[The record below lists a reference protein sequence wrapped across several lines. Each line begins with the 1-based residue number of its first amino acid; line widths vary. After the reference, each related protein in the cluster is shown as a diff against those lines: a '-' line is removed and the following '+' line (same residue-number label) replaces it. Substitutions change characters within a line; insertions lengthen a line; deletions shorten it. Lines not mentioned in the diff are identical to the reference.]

1 MLVDLNPL
9 HEHIFPLLDEP
20 SIRLVGGNSLSNGQV
35 EIGFERQFWG
45 GICHTGWSYEDATVL
60 CRMLG
65 FERGL
70 PTFSSTFGLGV
81 HRSWLSSV
89 NCIGEE
95 KSILDCVKS
104 GWNVPCTPS
113 VRAGVICLGASC
125 DLCSC
130 NINIIPINH
139 WNVYKLY

>member
-1 MLVDLNPL
+1 M
-9 HEHIFPLLDEP
+9 
-20 SIRLVGGNSLSNGQV
+20 GGNGLSNGQV
-35 EIGFERQFWG
+35 EIGFQGQFWG
-45 GICHTGWSYEDATVL
+45 GICHTRWSYEDATVL

-95 KSILDCVKS
+95 KSILDCFNS
-104 GWNVPCTPS
+104 GWNVPCTPGN
-113 VRAGVICLGASC
+113 RAGVICLGASC
-125 DLCSC
+125 NLCSC
-130 NINIIPINH
+130 NNDIPINH
-139 WNVYKLY
+139 WTVYEVY

>member
-1 MLVDLNPL
+1 M
-9 HEHIFPLLDEP
+9 
-20 SIRLVGGNSLSNGQV
+20 GGNSLSNGQV

-45 GICHTGWSYEDATVL
+45 GICHTYWSYEDATVL

-70 PTFSSTFGLGV
+70 PTFSSTFAVGE

-95 KSILDCVKS
+95 KSILDCVNS
-104 GWNVPCTPS
+104 GWNVPCSPNNH
-113 VRAGVICLGASC
+113 AGVICLGAPM
-125 DLCSC
+125 L
-130 NINIIPINH
+130 
-139 WNVYKLY
+139 

>member
-1 MLVDLNPL
+1 M
-9 HEHIFPLLDEP
+9 
-20 SIRLVGGNSLSNGQV
+20 GGNSLSNGQV

-45 GICHTGWSYEDATVL
+45 GICHTGWGYEDATVL

-70 PTFSSTFGLGV
+70 PTFSSIFGLGV

-95 KSILDCVKS
+95 KSILDCVNS
-104 GWNVPCTPS
+104 GWNVPCPPGN
-113 VRAGVICLGASC
+113 RAGVICLGVSC
-125 DLCSC
+125 NLCSC
-130 NINIIPINH
+130 DKNNIIILINH
-139 WNVYKLY
+139 